1 MYNEFSM
8 RTNNLNIKQRKPST
22 QPHLRSLLHALKLG
36 ECFYTRDKSVIRLAG
51 SLSRRTNWRLELACA
66 STHCLMTASWC
77 NVFDIDAQIS

>member
-51 SLSRRTNWRLELACA
+51 SLSRRTKLASGTRLCVNTLPDDSIMVQCVR
-66 STHCLMTASWC
+66 H
-77 NVFDIDAQIS
+77 